1 MSESGGAGGSGWPG
15 LGAAIIELVRFVERI
30 ASPFIPDVLKKRSS
44 RPTITEN
51 PRNSRPWHLA
61 KQNDGTYLLQLMNE
75 WLVTNNSDAP
85 LILVSVDINRPKVRE
100 AIFMVEGPE
109 GWGNFGIPPR
119 QTLRLHTDFMVPT
132 RKFQWR
138 GSKWFDFT
146 FTDHTGH
153 QTHKRHIEVKEER
166 QRTAKTT
173 KLPGEAVVNL
183 TDDRQRAVVSLL
195 QDELVRYSRNGREKG
210 GLGTILA
217 VEGQKKITT
226 NIYQDGWT
234 SIRAAERQDI
244 TVGRDT
250 KIVSEIGDKLVD
262 YEAHLPADGASVV
275 QEYLLDR
282 IDRDRE
288 YYGVTYITVYAL
300 WRMDRLKDAL
310 ETVFARY
317 EYKPTFADKIFR
329 RSYANRVLAKEQRY
343 GYSDVLGLLN
353 GILRYEH
360 ESLSE
365 DDLNSIEKLARTTG
379 EHAFQIP
386 QKVAS
391 VRAYR
396 VGSERKQG

>member
-1 MSESGGAGGSGWPG
+1 M
-15 LGAAIIELVRFVERI
+15 
-30 ASPFIPDVLKKRSS
+30 
-44 RPTITEN
+44 
-51 PRNSRPWHLA
+51 
-61 KQNDGTYLLQLMNE
+61 LQLMNE